1 MFRHRVSEAS
11 DADLISRTRSGE
23 EAAYEELWR
32 RHAASG
38 LTVAR
43 SLTSSL
49 DPEDLVQESFVRVF
63 TAVRKG
69 GGPKGAFRPYLFT
82 TIRNTAAEW
91 GRKRRETS
99 IDTLDSLE
107 DPATSDEEADAAL
120 DRSLTAVAFRSLPT
134 RWQEVLWYSEVEQ
147 MAPAAI
153 APLLGMKA
161 NSVAALTY
169 RAREGLRQAWI
180 QAHIRSAPEG
190 SPCRWNLERM
200 GSYTRDGLGK
210 RDLKKFELHLD
221 ECARCTIVAAE
232 AREVGSRIALVLLP
246 LTIGATGASGYLA
259 WLQAGEP
266 VAVMAMPAGVAGAV
280 GSSVGA
286 AGAASGAGAGSGSAS
301 AGAGG
306 AGGSSAGGMSV
317 GAVAIGGTLVAGVI
331 AASIAAALIFSPG
344 STPVAEEA
352 PGGGTS
358 QQAAPPSNDTSE
370 DAAPADEQ
378 EEPPAEEPPADEPVP
393 QEPPAEDPPA
403 DEAPPANEA
412 PPADDPPADE
422 PPAEDPPPEEPK
434 EETPP
439 TTVSAPSG
447 IAQAPNDGTSY
458 PVVSGTADPG
468 SVVTLAAEPSGDA
481 STASVAG
488 SVRAPD
494 DAADGAASTASVF
507 GPMGPAA
514 RAATT
519 PTQPYTASAAR
530 AATALAQPYAAS
542 AASSASPFASSPA
555 ATANDAPLSA
565 RVDDDGNWSI
575 VVKLDAGSYTVTAT
589 AESDGATSDPSAPFD
604 VTVGSGPEI
613 ISVYADSPIAYC
625 GFDNDCAHIHDLTIS
640 AAPGSQVTITV
651 RDDDITVEE
660 TVRLGETSELK
671 VDILERLGETTFSW
685 SSDVTVEYAP
695 EQSSENTL
703 PGQTKSLS
711 EIDRADSWP
720 R

>member
-180 QAHIRSAPEG
+180 QAHIKSAPEG

-266 VAVMAMPAGVAGAV
+266 VAVMAMPAGVVGAV
-280 GSSVGA
+280 GSGVGA
-286 AGAASGAGAGSGSAS
+286 AGAASGTGAAGGAGAGSGSAS

-378 EEPPAEEPPADEPVP
+378 EEPPAEEPPADEPAP

-468 SVVTLAAEPSGDA
+468 SVVTLNAESADDA
-481 STASVAG
+481 STASVTG
-488 SVRAPD
+488 SVGAPEGTAEGT
-494 DAADGAASTASVF
+494 AAAASVF
-507 GPMGPAA
+507 GPMGPAS
-514 RAATT
+514 R
-519 PTQPYTASAAR
+519 TAS
-530 AATALAQPYAAS
+530 TLTQPYAAS
-542 AASSASPFASSPA
+542 AASSVSPFAASPA
-555 ATANDAPLSA
+555 ATANDTPLTA
-565 RVDDDGNWSI
+565 RVDDDGRWSI

-613 ISVYADSPIAYC
+613 VSFTTDTHDFYC
-625 GFDNDCAHIHDLTIS
+625 DGETKPDCLHIHHLTLSGAAGAKVRVTIHDNASSDGQPDHQLDLTLQ
-640 AAPGSQVTITV
+640 AAQQTFDLRDEFHEVTTTSWFI
-651 RDDDITVEE
+651 DITVEY
-660 TVRLGETSELK
+660 VADGSAANVLPGETKPLTEISR
-671 VDILERLGETTFSW
+671 DNGE
-685 SSDVTVEYAP
+685 P
-695 EQSSENTL
+695 Q
-703 PGQTKSLS
+703 
-711 EIDRADSWP
+711 
-720 R
+720 